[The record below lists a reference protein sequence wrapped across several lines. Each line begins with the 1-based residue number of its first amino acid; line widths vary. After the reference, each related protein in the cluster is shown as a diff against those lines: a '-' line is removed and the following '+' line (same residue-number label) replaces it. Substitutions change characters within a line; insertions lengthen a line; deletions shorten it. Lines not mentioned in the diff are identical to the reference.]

1 MTSSP
6 GAGHHHAAPA
16 DASAPLRVGHL
27 PPAWNPT
34 LPPPSRPLGVA
45 ILAVLLALGAVATI
59 LSGVFFLVNT
69 YAGTLFPS
77 SLLIV
82 QNVDILGAAILI
94 VLGAVLLAL
103 SQALWRQETWALWT
117 TVAILFAGLTY
128 LFFTDSITVLFLVF
142 LVLFIYLLAVR
153 QHFY

>member
-1 MTSSP
+1 MTTPPSSSP
-6 GAGHHHAAPA
+6 HRRPA
-16 DASAPLRVGHL
+16 TPAPLRVQHL

-34 LPPPSRPLGVA
+34 LPPPSRPIGVA
-45 ILAVLLALGAVATI
+45 ILAVLLAIGALATI
-59 LSGVFFLVNT
+59 LAGAFFLINV
-69 YAGTLFPS
+69 YAGALVPA

-82 QNVDILGAAILI
+82 QNIDTLGAAILV

-117 TVAILFAGLTY
+117 TVALLFGGLTY
-128 LFFTDSITVLFLVF
+128 LFFTDSITVLFVLF
-142 LVLFIYLLAVR
+142 LVLFVYLLAVR